1 MDRKRFLKLD
11 KRSFSWSDLNEI
23 DLAVIGRKS
32 GKSLSRPVWFAIR
45 GKEMLLMPVRGNDT
59 QWYKN
64 VLRDP
69 RVTITSEQH
78 TLKGELSIITQKSQ
92 VADVISLFEKKYGE
106 SDTKKYY
113 PKRNVAASLPLE

>member
-1 MDRKRFLKLD
+1 MKVD

-23 DLAVIGRKS
+23 HLAVIGRKS

-69 RVTITSEQH
+69 RVTITSGQH
-78 TLKGELSIITQKSQ
+78 TLKGKLQIITQKSQ

-106 SDTKKYY
+106 SDIKKYY